1 VRSRAISLTIIA
13 SLLSLSAVSCSPVK
27 QIEAIS
33 TAQTCSKVEEIVTDM
48 ATVLVQLAVNPLALP
63 RYEERLRG
71 LAGDLR
77 SLSPLDPQ
85 LNSSVDEVA
94 DGVDQIL
101 DATDLSNPL
110 NLAGLPSGIATV
122 QGSLK
127 EVLDKCEQLVAA

>member
-1 VRSRAISLTIIA
+1 MRSRALGAITL
-13 SLLSLSAVSCSPVK
+13 AVIVSFSVTSCSPVQ

-33 TAQTCSKVEEIVTDM
+33 TAQTCAKVEELVTGM
-48 ATVLVQLAVNPLALP
+48 ATVLIQLAVNPLALP
-63 RYEERLRG
+63 RYEERLRD
-71 LAGDLR
+71 LSSDLR
-77 SLSPLDPQ
+77 DLRPLDEE

-101 DATDLSNPL
+101 DSTDLSNPL

-127 EVLDKCEQLVAA
+127 EVLDTCEQLVAA

>member
-1 VRSRAISLTIIA
+1 MRYRVISLAVIA
-13 SLLSLSAVSCSPVK
+13 SVVSLSAVSCSPVQ

-33 TAQTCSKVEEIVTDM
+33 TAQTCSQVEEIVTDM
-48 ATVLVQLAVNPLALP
+48 ATVLIQLAVNPLALP
-63 RYEERLRG
+63 EYEERLRG
-71 LAGDLR
+71 LADDLR
-77 SLSPLDPQ
+77 DLRPLDAE

-94 DGVDQIL
+94 DGVNQIL

-110 NLAGLPSGIATV
+110 NLAGLPSGIAKV

>member
-1 VRSRAISLTIIA
+1 MSYRAISVAVIA
-13 SLLSLSAVSCSPVK
+13 GAVSLSAVSCSPVQ

-33 TAQTCSKVEEIVTDM
+33 TAQTRIMVQEILSDM
-48 ATVLVQLAVNPLALP
+48 TTVLIQLAVNPLALP
-63 RYEERLRG
+63 QYEARLRE
-71 LAGDLR
+71 LSGDLR
-77 SLSPLDPQ
+77 ELQPLDAE

-122 QGSLK
+122 QESLK
-127 EVLDKCEQLVAA
+127 DVLDTCEQLVSA